1 MLHIIAGS
9 VILLKLLCFTRG
21 TNKYQ
26 EKVRIHT
33 GKHQARAQSKNIDCM
48 LTVTTIQTLQVFRCR
63 VDFYLVH
70 CHVCN

>member
-1 MLHIIAGS
+1 MGARLMLSHMNPHIAGS

-33 GKHQARAQSKNIDCM
+33 GKHQARAQSKNIDYHVP
-48 LTVTTIQTLQVFRCR
+48 VTPE
-63 VDFYLVH
+63 
-70 CHVCN
+70 